1 MRDKISRK
9 LKRAQTRANSAQTRV
24 KSVDTLETEFEIS
37 PAYSPL
43 YARAHTYT
51 HTHSLSHT
59 HREREREREKY
70 RSLPS
75 DATGSVSPASP
86 AKKKK
91 QGELPVHVLSST
103 RRRAHA
109 RSAPS
114 DIKFSWQ
121 SQGQVGTLLYLFF
134 KVK

>member
-59 HREREREREKY
+59 QRERERERN
-70 RSLPS
+70 
-75 DATGSVSPASP
+75 TGPYPPTQPEVSHRQALQ
-86 AKKKK
+86 KKKNRVNSRSMSSAAL
-91 QGELPVHVLSST
+91 GGGLMRAALPATLSLAGNRKGRLALCYT
-103 RRRAHA
+103 
-109 RSAPS
+109 
-114 DIKFSWQ
+114 
-121 SQGQVGTLLYLFF
+121 FF
-134 KVK
+134 LK

>member
-59 HREREREREKY
+59 QREREREREKY

-86 AKKKK
+86 AKKKNRVNSRSMSSAAL
-91 QGELPVHVLSST
+91 GGGLMRAALPATLSLAGNRKGRLALCYT
-103 RRRAHA
+103 
-109 RSAPS
+109 
-114 DIKFSWQ
+114 
-121 SQGQVGTLLYLFF
+121 FF
-134 KVK
+134 LK

>member
-51 HTHSLSHT
+51 HTLSLTHT
-59 HREREREREKY
+59 QREREREREIPVLTLQRNRKC
-70 RSLPS
+70 L
-75 DATGSVSPASP
+75 TGKPC
-86 AKKKK
+86 KKKK
-91 QGELPVHVLSST
+91 TG
-103 RRRAHA
+103 
-109 RSAPS
+109 
-114 DIKFSWQ
+114 
-121 SQGQVGTLLYLFF
+121 
-134 KVK
+134 